1 MHGFSSSFDDILKKK
16 GKKKKIS
23 PMFLPL
29 SSHLLLPQARKQ
41 ERKGKYSPVLLL
53 PFSHKDT
60 VGKSGRSAA
69 ASALCAY
76 K

>member
-1 MHGFSSSFDDILKKK
+1 
-16 GKKKKIS
+16 
-23 PMFLPL
+23 MFLLL

-41 ERKGKYSPVLLL
+41 VRKGKYSPVLLL
-53 PFSHKDT
+53 SFSHKDT
-60 VGKSGRSAA
+60 VGKSGRDAA